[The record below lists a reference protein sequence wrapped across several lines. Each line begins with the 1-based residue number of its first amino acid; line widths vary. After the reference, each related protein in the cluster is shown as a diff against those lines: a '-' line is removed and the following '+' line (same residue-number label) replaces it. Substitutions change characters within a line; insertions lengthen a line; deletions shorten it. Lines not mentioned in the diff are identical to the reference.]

1 MYTGLTQTLT
11 LTHNHRSTTTTTTT
25 NPIVIATMLKSYP
38 DFINDKLHVLRQ
50 VEIRDFK
57 QQWIAE
63 ERVTTCT
70 VQLYSTHRHTCNKLD
85 SSVAT
90 CTVQLYSTHRHTCN
104 KLDSS
109 VATCTVQ
116 LYLTHKHT
124 RNKLAKHCRI
134 QSDSPQQS
142 LHNSTT
148 SKTVW
153 HNFLW
158 WLTLAVPR
166 PPIGRG
172 GRPVRESLALTP
184 RFS

>member
-11 LTHNHRSTTTTTTT
+11 LTHNHQSTTTTTTT

-63 ERVTTCT
+63 ERVT
-70 VQLYSTHRHTCNKLD
+70 
-85 SSVAT
+85 T